1 MTGETF
7 IMGAAAFR
15 PLAGLAFCLGL
26 LSTVPAL
33 AQNAPGPND
42 NLNAVLWMQRSVE
55 YKANTLAVFALAHYR
70 LDQALADKNWTAAPA
85 EQKGDYQD
93 LSPAVVL
100 DVDETLLDNSGYQ
113 AWQVVNNAGF
123 TGKTWTQFVKSETS
137 TAIPGA
143 VEFTQYADSKGV
155 RVFYVTN
162 RTKQEEDATRENM
175 KKLGFPL
182 GGNMDTILTAKE
194 QPDWGSAKGTRRAV
208 IAKHYRILLL
218 VGDNFGD
225 FTDDY
230 KGTEEERLKVFEANS
245 ARWGHDW
252 IALPNPSYGSF
263 ESAPYGGNFKLPP
276 EEQRAAKEKVL
287 TPWSGQ

>member
-1 MTGETF
+1 MSLF
-7 IMGAAAFR
+7 SRPCLAALALCLAFSPAAAF
-15 PLAGLAFCLGL
+15 ADDA
-26 LSTVPAL
+26 PA
-33 AQNAPGPND
+33 ND

-55 YKANTLAVFALAHYR
+55 YKGSTLAAFALAKMR
-70 LDQALADKNWTAAPA
+70 LDEALKDKNWTAAPA
-85 EQKGDYQD
+85 EQTGDYKD

-113 AWQVVNNAGF
+113 SWMVVNGTSFNP
-123 TGKTWTQFVKSETS
+123 KTWTQFVKSETS

-143 VEFTQYADSKGV
+143 IEFTQYADSKGV

-162 RTKQEEDATRENM
+162 RTKQEEDPTRENM
-175 KKLGFPL
+175 KKLGFPM
-182 GGNMDTILTAKE
+182 GGNIDTILSAKE

-230 KGTEEERLKVFEANS
+230 KGSEADRLSVFEANA

-252 IALPNPSYGSF
+252 IVLPNPSYGSF

-276 EEQRAAKEKVL
+276 DEQRAAKRGVL

>member
-1 MTGETF
+1 MV
-7 IMGAAAFR
+7 AAAHR
-15 PLAGLAFCLGL
+15 PLAALAICLA
-26 LSTVPAL
+26 LSPAVPAL
-33 AQNAPGPND
+33 AQNAPAPND

-55 YKANTLAVFALAHYR
+55 YKANTLAVFALARYR

-85 EQKGDYQD
+85 EQKGDYQS

-100 DVDETLLDNSGYQ
+100 DLDETLLDNSGYQ
-113 AWQVVNNAGF
+113 AWMVVNGTSF

-143 VEFTQYADSKGV
+143 VEFTKYADSKGV
-155 RVFYVTN
+155 RVFYVSN

-175 KKLGFPL
+175 KTLGFPL
-182 GGNMDTILTAKE
+182 GGNIDTILSAKE
-194 QPDWGSAKGTRRAV
+194 QPDWGSAKGSRRAV

-218 VGDNFGD
+218 LGDNFGD

-230 KGTEEERLKVFEANS
+230 KGTEADRLKVFEANQ

-263 ESAPYGGNFKLPP
+263 ESTPYANNFKLSPD
-276 EEQRAAKEKVL
+276 EQRAAKEKVL